1 MKYIKT
7 DFDIPY
13 YNMAFENYLMSN
25 EKFQDDYIFFYIHRP
40 SVIIGKHQN
49 TIEEINEE
57 YIKENGIVVARRNT
71 GGGAVYHDKGNLNFS
86 FVTKKKD
93 DIKGIDF
100 EKYTKPVI
108 SVLNKLGAKAYLS
121 GRNDILIDG
130 KKISGNAQM
139 IGKNK
144 VLHHGTLMY
153 DVNVEA
159 LVNALNVN
167 KVKIESK
174 AIKSVRSRVCNI
186 KDKINREIDIYDLRD
201 LILDEIFA
209 SMDIQLYELDEEDI
223 KNIENLVK
231 EKYGTWEFN
240 YGYSPAFT
248 GKNKIKIEGCGLIE
262 AVMNVKEGRIKNI
275 NIRGD
280 YFSLKETS
288 ELENILTGLR
298 YKKEDVEDVFKD
310 IDIGEYIL
318 HLTNKDFISL
328 LFN

>member
-1 MKYIKT
+1 ML
-7 DFDIPY
+7 FR
-13 YNMAFENYLMSN
+13 S
-25 EKFQDDYIFFYIHRP
+25 
-40 SVIIGKHQN
+40 
-49 TIEEINEE
+49 
-57 YIKENGIVVARRNT
+57 
-71 GGGAVYHDKGNLNFS
+71 
-86 FVTKKKD
+86 
-93 DIKGIDF
+93 
-100 EKYTKPVI
+100 
-108 SVLNKLGAKAYLS
+108 
-121 GRNDILIDG
+121 
-130 KKISGNAQM
+130 
-139 IGKNK
+139 
-144 VLHHGTLMY
+144 
-153 DVNVEA
+153 
-159 LVNALNVN
+159 ALNVN

-248 GKNKIKIEGCGLIE
+248 AKNKIKIEGCGLIE

-318 HLTNKDFISL
+318 NITNKDFISL